1 MVMNNGG
8 YQSIRATQSNF
19 FDGRKIGT
27 DNESGISFP
36 SVEKISA
43 AYGLPFVK
51 IDNSNELAQKLKK
64 VINHKG
70 PLICEVNCSDDQQII
85 PTVRSAKNAD
95 GSMISMPIEDM
106 HPALE
111 REEFNNEMIVKSLSD
126 NNS

>member
-36 SVEKISA
+36 SVEKIST

-70 PLICEVNCSDDQQII
+70 PVICEVNCSDDQTII
-85 PTVRSAKNAD
+85 PTVHSAKNAD
-95 GSMISMPIEDM
+95 GSMTSKPIEDM
-106 HPALE
+106 YPSLE
-111 REEFNNEMIVKSLSD
+111 RKEFFNEMIVQPLPD

>member
-1 MVMNNGG
+1 
-8 YQSIRATQSNF
+8 
-19 FDGRKIGT
+19 
-27 DNESGISFP
+27 
-36 SVEKISA
+36 
-43 AYGLPFVK
+43 
-51 IDNSNELAQKLKK
+51 